1 MGLDRTV
8 LVVDD
13 EADLLFTVTLALEL
27 AGYTVLQAASGEE
40 ALEVVA
46 AQPPD
51 VVVLDL
57 RLPGID
63 GWEVL
68 RRLGEGSEGPLL
80 PVVLLSAQVDTV
92 TAARAVD
99 LGCRAYLAKPFRPAE
114 LARVVDGVL
123 AGDGGGGDQP

>member
-1 MGLDRTV
+1 MGLGRTV

-13 EADLLFTVTLALEL
+13 EADLLFTVGLALEL
-27 AGYTVLQAASGEE
+27 AGYAVLKATTGEE
-40 ALEVVA
+40 ALDVVA
-46 AQPPD
+46 EHSPD

-68 RRLGEGSEGPLL
+68 RRLGEGSEGPRM
-80 PVVLLSAQVDTV
+80 PVVVLSAQVDSV

-123 AGDGGGGDQP
+123 AASGGGDPP

>member
-8 LVVDD
+8 LVVED

-27 AGYTVLQAASGEE
+27 AGYRVLGAGSGEE

-46 AQPPD
+46 TRSPD
-51 VVVLDL
+51 LVVLDL

-68 RRLGEGSEGPLL
+68 RRLGEASEGPRV
-80 PVVLLSAQVDTV
+80 PVVLLSAQVDAA
-92 TAARAVD
+92 TAARAMD
-99 LGCRAYLAKPFRPAE
+99 HGCRAYLAKPFRPAE
-114 LARVVDGVL
+114 LTRVVDGVL
-123 AGDGGGGDQP
+123 AAAGGDAP